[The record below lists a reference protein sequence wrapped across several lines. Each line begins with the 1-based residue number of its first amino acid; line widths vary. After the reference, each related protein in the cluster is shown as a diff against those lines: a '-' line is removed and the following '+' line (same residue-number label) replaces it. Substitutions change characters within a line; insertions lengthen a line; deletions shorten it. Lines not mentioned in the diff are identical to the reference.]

1 MIYSNKNNSLKIKL
15 PVSALVHWDKQ
26 NTFSNSVPWY
36 RRPFSLTCTLW
47 SAYNWKTWKKCLFS
61 SRDQPNK
68 IFKYHLSFHNQNTH
82 NMFLKNS
89 WVKSETYFKTIL
101 KSTAVVRMTKLEN
114 NTAIAW
120 EQKEQ
125 QQLSTFKASNVQ
137 DILLMPVWY
146 EKLKS
151 TNWKMRFGC

>member
-1 MIYSNKNNSLKIKL
+1 
-15 PVSALVHWDKQ
+15 
-26 NTFSNSVPWY
+26 
-36 RRPFSLTCTLW
+36 
-47 SAYNWKTWKKCLFS
+47 
-61 SRDQPNK
+61 
-68 IFKYHLSFHNQNTH
+68 
-82 NMFLKNS
+82 MFLKNS